1 MQSSTVW
8 STEAPSPRNVAR
20 KSTGRPDGVG
30 ATLDSALAR
39 KLLAVSALVAA
50 VAFSSAP
57 HAAPLPG
64 PQYVA
69 PGGSGALFLVSGHGY
84 GHGVGM
90 GQWGAQG
97 YAQQGDAYDQI
108 LAAYYPGTTLGQ
120 TTATSI
126 RVLLA
131 DGKKKLTVSSGK
143 PITVEDADG
152 VDYTL
157 AAGSTVLT
165 PALKLAVDGGAAQT
179 LTPPLTLSPSP
190 GSLLELGRRY
200 RGQLVVDVLN
210 GKLRAIDVLPL
221 EQYLY
226 GVVPAEMPSAWLP
239 AALQAQAVAARSY
252 ALANRQAAAPFDV
265 YADGRSQ
272 AYLGASVETPA
283 AKAAVDMTA
292 GQVLLYEG
300 DVADTLFS
308 SSTGGRTQSAADA
321 FGAPGRP
328 YLVSVRDP
336 YDTISPYHDWG
347 PVPVTGKTL
356 GRALGV
362 AGRVVD
368 ATVSRNSSKRVKT
381 LRLTSLRRRAQHA
394 YLVRGASVASALS
407 LRSTWFSV
415 GVLSLQP
422 PSPNPAVAPG
432 TRVRLSGVVRG
443 LRGVI
448 VQERSSGQPWKRLR
462 SLAPRAKTGAF
473 HVAVE
478 PKVTTRYRL
487 ATAQDAAASVRI
499 RVAAATV
506 G

>member
-1 MQSSTVW
+1 LLW
-8 STEAPSPRNVAR
+8 LPRLRRLTNVVR
-20 KSTGRPDGVG
+20 KLTGRPDGAD
-30 ATLDSALAR
+30 ATLRGVLAR
-39 KLLAVSALVAA
+39 AA
-50 VAFSSAP
+50 VALSLLAAAVTFASAP
-57 HAAPLPG
+57 HAAPPSG
-64 PQYVA
+64 PAYVA
-69 PGGSGALFLVSGHGY
+69 PAGSGALFLVSGHGY

-97 YAQQGDAYDQI
+97 YAQQGYSYDQI
-108 LAAYYPGTTLGQ
+108 LAAYYPGTTLGD

-131 DGKKKLTVSSGK
+131 DGKKKLTIASAK
-143 PITVEDADG
+143 PITVEDGDG
-152 VDYTL
+152 IDHTL

-165 PALKLAVDGGAAQT
+165 PALRLAVDGGAPQQ
-179 LTPPLTLSPSP
+179 LTPPLTFTPAH
-190 GSLLELGRRY
+190 GSMLTLGRRY
-200 RGQLVVDVLN
+200 RGDLEVDVLS
-210 GKLRAIDVLPL
+210 GKLRAINALPL

-226 GVVPAEMPSAWLP
+226 GVVPAEMPSAWQS

-272 AYLGASVETPA
+272 AYRGASVETPA
-283 AKAAVDMTA
+283 GRNAVDQTA
-292 GQVLLYEG
+292 GQVLLYDG

-308 SSTGGRTQSAADA
+308 SSTGGRTQSALDA

-328 YLVSVRDP
+328 YLVSLRDP

-356 GRALGV
+356 DDALGV
-362 AGRVVD
+362 PGHVVD
-368 ATVSRNSSKRVKT
+368 ATVGRNSSKRVKT
-381 LRLTSLRRRAQHA
+381 LKLISLQRGSQHTSKLS
-394 YLVRGASVASALS
+394 GAAVASALS

-422 PSPNPAVAPG
+422 PLPNPVVAPG

-443 LRGVI
+443 VRGV
-448 VQERSSGQPWKRLR
+448 VAQARTRGKPWKQLR
-462 SLAPRAKTGAF
+462 SIVPAAATGAF
-473 HVAVE
+473 HFAVK
-478 PKVTTRYRL
+478 PKVTTQYRL
-487 ATAQDAAASVRI
+487 ATAGDAAAAVRI
-499 RVAAATV
+499 RVKAATL